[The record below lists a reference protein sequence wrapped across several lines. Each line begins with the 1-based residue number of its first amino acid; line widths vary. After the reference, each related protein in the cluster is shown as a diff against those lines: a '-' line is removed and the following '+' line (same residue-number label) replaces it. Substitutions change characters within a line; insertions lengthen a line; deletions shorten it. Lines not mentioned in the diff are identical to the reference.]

1 MRRAV
6 RAQIMVPEGREYGHR
21 GDLQQVHVVDVPL
34 APCHLGEV
42 AEGVPAICA
51 PADVQHPC
59 IALEAGECG
68 EDRAISELCES
79 GVRAAGVRAKETLV
93 VVDNARASEAG
104 PWGWRAAGPGTGV
117 VVVAL
122 ALALTSM
129 VI

>member
-1 MRRAV
+1 
-6 RAQIMVPEGREYGHR
+6 
-21 GDLQQVHVVDVPL
+21 
-34 APCHLGEV
+34 
-42 AEGVPAICA
+42 
-51 PADVQHPC
+51 
-59 IALEAGECG
+59 
-68 EDRAISELCES
+68 
-79 GVRAAGVRAKETLV
+79 VRAKETLV